1 MKQPSIFWKPLAV
14 VLSVFAAGQAAGAD
28 LSLQDAVNTALM
40 NNRDLAAAR
49 HVVGQ
54 AHGRLR
60 QAGLLPNPEVEFNGY
75 GDFVSGSEGE
85 GVFVIGLHQWFPLTS
100 RLGLARQ
107 VARVDVAM
115 ALREVRNRERLLIA
129 EVLKLYARAQ
139 AARRRERS
147 SAQARS
153 DSADLVSLAGERLAA
168 GQGSL
173 AESALAR
180 VDEQRWGNAANV
192 AATEA
197 DKYLLEMKTALGLAA
212 DAPLSLSQSLE
223 SVVAELRDKTRSE
236 RLSSRPDME
245 LAMLAADKSSA
256 EVALSKAG
264 AWEGVR
270 LGIEYMQDR
279 SVDQP
284 GGISTGDFLGV
295 KVTLPLPVWDRK
307 EGATQERQAAAEA
320 KAAQQRALELEVAN
334 SIAAARQQAA
344 LFDKQWA
351 RYRETTEPLVDSG
364 SREISQGFSEGRVD
378 ARDLLMVRA
387 QNASLRVESTS
398 MLENLALALIDLEAA
413 AGSHPAMSAPY
424 LEEVPLHRKKKSK
437 S

>member
-1 MKQPSIFWKPLAV
+1 M
-14 VLSVFAAGQAAGAD
+14 AAGHAAAAD
-28 LSLQDAVNTALM
+28 LSLQGAVNTALM

-54 AHGRLR
+54 AQGRLR
-60 QAGLLPNPEVEFNGY
+60 QAGLLPNPEVEFSGY
-75 GDFVSGSEGE
+75 SDFVSGSEGE
-85 GVFVIGLHQWFPLTS
+85 GEFVIGLHQWFPLTA

-129 EVLKLYARAQ
+129 EVQKLYVRAQ
-139 AARRRERS
+139 AARRREQS

-153 DSADLVSLAGERLAA
+153 DSADLVSLAGERLAS

-197 DKYLLEMKTALGLAA
+197 DKYLLEMKTALGMAA

-223 SVVAELRDKTRSE
+223 SVVGELREQARSK
-236 RLSSRPDME
+236 RISCRPDME
-245 LAMLAADKSSA
+245 LAVLAADKSSA
-256 EVALSKAG
+256 EVALARAG
-264 AWEGVR
+264 AWEGIR

-279 SVDQP
+279 GVDQP

-295 KVTLPLPVWDRK
+295 KVMLPLPVWDRK
-307 EGATQERQAAAEA
+307 DGETQERQAAAQA
-320 KAAQQRALELEVAN
+320 KAAQVRALELEVAN
-334 SIAAARQQAA
+334 SIAVARQQAA
-344 LFDKQWA
+344 LFEKQWS

-364 SREISQGFSEGRVD
+364 SREISEGFKEGRVD

-398 MLENLALALIDLEAA
+398 MLENLALAFIDLEAA
-413 AGSHPAMSAPY
+413 AGSHPAMSSPY
-424 LEEVPLHRKKKSK
+424 LEEVPLHRKKKTK
-437 S
+437 L

>member
-1 MKQPSIFWKPLAV
+1 
-14 VLSVFAAGQAAGAD
+14 
-28 LSLQDAVNTALM
+28 
-40 NNRDLAAAR
+40 
-49 HVVGQ
+49 
-54 AHGRLR
+54 
-60 QAGLLPNPEVEFNGY
+60 
-75 GDFVSGSEGE
+75 VSGSEGE

-115 ALREVRNRERLLIA
+115 ALREGRNRERLLIA

-307 EGATQERQAAAEA
+307 EGATQERQAVAEA

>member
-1 MKQPSIFWKPLAV
+1 MKQPSTFWKPAAALCLLAA
-14 VLSVFAAGQAAGAD
+14 SHGAAAE
-28 LSLQDAVNTALM
+28 LSLQDAVSNALM
-40 NNRDLAAAR
+40 NNRGLAAAR

-60 QAGLLPNPEVEFNGY
+60 QAGLLPNPDVEFSGY
-75 GDFVSGSEGE
+75 SDFVSGSEGE
-85 GVFVIGLHQWFPLTS
+85 GAFVIGLHQWFPLTS

-129 EVLKLYARAQ
+129 EVQKLYARAQ
-139 AARRRERS
+139 ASRRREQS

-153 DSADLVSLAGERLAA
+153 DSSDLVSLAGERLAS

-192 AATEA
+192 AATQAE
-197 DKYLLEMKTALGLAA
+197 KYLLEMKTALGLAA
-212 DAPLSLSQSLE
+212 DAPLALSQSLE
-223 SVVAELRDKTRSE
+223 SVVGELCAQARSE
-236 RLSSRPDME
+236 RLFSRPDME

-256 EVALSKAG
+256 EVALARAG

-279 SVDQP
+279 SLDQP

-295 KVTLPLPVWDRK
+295 KVTLPLPAWDRK
-307 EGATQERQAAAEA
+307 EGETQERQAAAEA
-320 KAAQQRALELEVAN
+320 KAAQWRALELEVAN
-334 SIAAARQQAA
+334 NIAAARQQAA
-344 LFDKQWA
+344 LFEKQWA
-351 RYRETTEPLVDSG
+351 RYRETTEPLVDAG

-387 QNASLRVESTS
+387 QNASLRVESTA

-424 LEEVPLHRKKKSK
+424 LEVVPLDRKKKTK

>member
-1 MKQPSIFWKPLAV
+1 MKQPSTFWKPAAALCLLAA
-14 VLSVFAAGQAAGAD
+14 SHGAAAE
-28 LSLQDAVNTALM
+28 LSLQDAVSNALM
-40 NNRDLAAAR
+40 NNRGLAAAR

-60 QAGLLPNPEVEFNGY
+60 QAGLLPNPDVEFSGY
-75 GDFVSGSEGE
+75 SDFVSGSEGE
-85 GVFVIGLHQWFPLTS
+85 GAFVIGLHQWFPLTS

-129 EVLKLYARAQ
+129 EVQKLYARAQ
-139 AARRRERS
+139 ASRRREQS

-153 DSADLVSLAGERLAA
+153 DSSDLVSLAGERLAS

-223 SVVAELRDKTRSE
+223 SVVGELRAQARSE
-236 RLSSRPDME
+236 RLSCRPDME

-256 EVALSKAG
+256 EVALAKAR

-279 SVDQP
+279 SLDQP

-307 EGATQERQAAAEA
+307 EGETQERQAAAEA
-320 KAAQQRALELEVAN
+320 KAAQSRALELEVAN
-334 SIAAARQQAA
+334 NIAVARQQAA
-344 LFDKQWA
+344 LFEKQWS
-351 RYRETTEPLVDSG
+351 RYRETTEPLVDAG

-387 QNASLRVESTS
+387 QNASLRVESTA

-413 AGSHPAMSAPY
+413 AGSHPAMSEPY
-424 LEEVPLHRKKKSK
+424 LEVVPLHRKKKTK
-437 S
+437 L

>member
-14 VLSVFAAGQAAGAD
+14 VLSVFAAGQAAAAD

>member
-1 MKQPSIFWKPLAV
+1 MKRQQHILRISIALCV
-14 VLSVFAAGQAAGAD
+14 MAAEHAAAAD
-28 LSLQDAVNTALM
+28 LSLQGAVNTALM

-60 QAGLLPNPEVEFNGY
+60 QAGLLPNPEIEFNGY
-75 GDFVSGSEGE
+75 SDFVSGSEGE
-85 GVFVIGLHQWFPLTS
+85 GEFVIGLHQWFPLTA

-129 EVLKLYARAQ
+129 EVQKLYVRAQ

-153 DSADLVSLAGERLAA
+153 DSSDLVSLAGERLAS

-197 DKYLLEMKTALGLAA
+197 DKYQLGMKTALGLAA

-223 SVVAELRDKTRSE
+223 SVVGELREQARSE
-236 RLSSRPDME
+236 RIFCRPDME
-245 LAMLAADKSSA
+245 LAVLAADKSSA
-256 EVALSKAG
+256 EVALAKAG
-264 AWEGVR
+264 AWEGIR
-270 LGIEYMQDR
+270 LGIEYMHDR
-279 SVDQP
+279 GVDEP

-295 KVTLPLPVWDRK
+295 KVMLPLPVWDRK
-307 EGATQERQAAAEA
+307 EGETQERQAAAEA
-320 KAAQQRALELEVAN
+320 KTAQLRALELEVAN
-334 SIAAARQQAA
+334 NIALARQQAA
-344 LFDKQWA
+344 LFEKQWSL
-351 RYRETTEPLVDSG
+351 YRETTEPLVESG
-364 SREISQGFSEGRVD
+364 SSEISQGFKEGRVD

-398 MLENLALALIDLEAA
+398 MLENLALAFIDLEAA

-424 LEEVPLHRKKKSK
+424 LEEVPLHRKKKTQK
-437 S
+437 

>member
-1 MKQPSIFWKPLAV
+1 
-14 VLSVFAAGQAAGAD
+14 
-28 LSLQDAVNTALM
+28 
-40 NNRDLAAAR
+40 
-49 HVVGQ
+49 
-54 AHGRLR
+54 
-60 QAGLLPNPEVEFNGY
+60 
-75 GDFVSGSEGE
+75 
-85 GVFVIGLHQWFPLTS
+85 
-100 RLGLARQ
+100 
-107 VARVDVAM
+107 
-115 ALREVRNRERLLIA
+115 
-129 EVLKLYARAQ
+129 
-139 AARRRERS
+139 
-147 SAQARS
+147 
-153 DSADLVSLAGERLAA
+153 
-168 GQGSL
+168 
-173 AESALAR
+173 
-180 VDEQRWGNAANV
+180 
-192 AATEA
+192 
-197 DKYLLEMKTALGLAA
+197 
-212 DAPLSLSQSLE
+212 
-223 SVVAELRDKTRSE
+223 
-236 RLSSRPDME
+236 
-245 LAMLAADKSSA
+245 
-256 EVALSKAG
+256 
-264 AWEGVR
+264 
-270 LGIEYMQDR
+270 MQDR

-307 EGATQERQAAAEA
+307 EGATQERQAVAEA

>member
-1 MKQPSIFWKPLAV
+1 MKLIKFIQTSAVLAAAATNCA
-14 VLSVFAAGQAAGAD
+14 FAKD

-54 AHGRLR
+54 AQGRLR
-60 QAGLLPNPEVEFNGY
+60 QAGLLPNPEIEFNGY
-75 GDFVSGSEGE
+75 SDFVSGSEGE
-85 GVFVIGLHQWFPLTS
+85 AAFVIGLHQWFPLTA

-129 EVLKLYARAQ
+129 EVQKLYIRSQ
-139 AARRRERS
+139 AARRREQS
-147 SAQARS
+147 SAEARS
-153 DSADLVSLAGERLAA
+153 DSSDLVSLAGQRLAS

-173 AESALAR
+173 SESALAR

-212 DAPLSLSQSLE
+212 GAPLTLTQSLE
-223 SVVAELRDKTRSE
+223 SVVSDLRDTAQRE
-236 RLSSRPDME
+236 RVSCRPDME
-245 LAMLAADKSSA
+245 LAMLATNKSSA
-256 EVALSKAG
+256 EVALAKAG
-264 AWEGVR
+264 AWEGIR

-307 EGATQERQAAAEA
+307 TGETQERQAAAEA
-320 KAAQQRALELEVAN
+320 KAAQLRALELEVAN

-344 LFDKQWA
+344 LFEKQWS
-351 RYRETTEPLVDSG
+351 RYRETTEPLVESG
-364 SREISQGFSEGRVD
+364 SREISQGFNEGRVD

-387 QNASLRVESTS
+387 QNASLRVESTA

-424 LEEVPLHRKKKSK
+424 LEEVPLHRKKKTK

>member
-1 MKQPSIFWKPLAV
+1 MKQPSKFWKTAAILC
-14 VLSVFAAGQAAGAD
+14 VLSASHGAAAD

-49 HVVGQ
+49 HIVGQ

-75 GDFVSGSEGE
+75 GDFISGSEGE
-85 GVFVIGLHQWFPLTS
+85 GAFVIGLHQWFPLTA

-129 EVLKLYARAQ
+129 EVQKLYARAQ
-139 AARRRERS
+139 AARRREQS
-147 SAQARS
+147 SAQARG
-153 DSADLVSLAGERLAA
+153 DSSDLVSLAGERLAS

-180 VDEQRWGNAANV
+180 VDEQRWGNAANI

-197 DKYLLEMKTALGLAA
+197 DKYLLELKTALGLAA
-212 DAPLSLSQSLE
+212 AASLSLSQSLE
-223 SVVAELRDKTRSE
+223 SVVGELREQARSE
-236 RLSSRPDME
+236 RLSCRPDME

-256 EVALSKAG
+256 EVALAKAG

-279 SVDQP
+279 SLDQP

-307 EGATQERQAAAEA
+307 EGETQERQAAAEA
-320 KAAQQRALELEVAN
+320 KAAQSRALELEVAN
-334 SIAAARQQAA
+334 TIAVARQQAA
-344 LFDKQWA
+344 LFEKQWA
-351 RYRETTEPLVDSG
+351 RYRETTEPLVDVG

-387 QNASLRVESTS
+387 QNASLRVESTA

-424 LEEVPLHRKKKSK
+424 LEVVPLHRKKKTK